1 MSVSYDYIISE
12 ANPLDSVEELMESQ
26 NWVFNRMS
34 DEELMVKVIGK
45 SCSYNLYFIW
55 QDEMNALQFCA
66 QYDFEINES
75 EMDKAART
83 LMTINENL
91 WMGHFEIPKGTKTPS
106 FRYTGLYNG
115 LKQCGDDSTSHISDL
130 VEVALAQCEKHYAVF
145 YFLSHAN
152 DANEQSLS
160 LAMMETMGES

>member
-1 MSVSYDYIISE
+1 MSVSYDYIVSE
-12 ANPLDSVEELMESQ
+12 ANPLDSIEELMESH

-34 DEELMVKVIGK
+34 DEELMVQVTGK

-55 QDEMNALQFCA
+55 QDNMNALQFCV
-66 QYDFEINES
+66 QYDFQINKS

-91 WMGHFEIPKGTKTPS
+91 WMGHFEIPKDTRTPS
-106 FRYTGLYNG
+106 FRYTGLYSG
-115 LKQCGDDSTSHISDL
+115 LKQSAGADSSHVSDL
-130 VEVALAQCEKHYAVF
+130 VEVALSQCEKHYAVF

-152 DANEQSLS
+152 DANEQNLS
-160 LAMMETMGES
+160 LALMETMGES